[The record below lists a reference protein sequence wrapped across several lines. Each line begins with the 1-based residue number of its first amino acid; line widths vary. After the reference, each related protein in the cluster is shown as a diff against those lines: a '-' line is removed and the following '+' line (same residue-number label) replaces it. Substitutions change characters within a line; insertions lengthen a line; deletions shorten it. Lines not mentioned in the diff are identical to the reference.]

1 MRRSLFCLLP
11 FLKSNT
17 RKISWTL
24 HYKPGCPTVGLPHLI
39 CSGAF
44 KNHCSDVYWY
54 GEDTTNF
61 SVIWYIYVI
70 WYMIIWYMI
79 DSGRFG
85 WVTSDG
91 AFLLNIS
98 LLDVMSWALHKKS
111 SSLQGNQI
119 AKIWRWEYYQNVW
132 VKVQVYM
139 QLQVQKLELKSIG
152 STHTHTVQTLSF
164 LRSQPKFFRNPDL

>member
-1 MRRSLFCLLP
+1 MLTSKLGHDGSILAQNTDIYMLFDIWL
-11 FLKSNT
+11 
-17 RKISWTL
+17 
-24 HYKPGCPTVGLPHLI
+24 Y
-39 CSGAF
+39 
-44 KNHCSDVYWY
+44 D
-54 GEDTTNF
+54 
-61 SVIWYIYVI
+61 IWYV
-70 WYMIIWYMI
+70 

-85 WVTSDG
+85 WVTSAG

-152 STHTHTVQTLSF
+152 STHTHTHTQWKLYNFCVLSPNF
-164 LRSQPKFFRNPDL
+164 SGIRTFRTSTFGMCGRGRKVFRISPNIWP